1 MTSPRNTPP
10 PLPSLRASRTP
21 AVREVL
27 LVILVLNVVV
37 VAAKVVIGVR
47 TGALA
52 VLGAALDS
60 GLDILS
66 NVIGMV
72 LVGLAA
78 RAPDDDH
85 PYGHDKFETLGALGI
100 VGFISISCYEL
111 AREGIEALMHARPTR
126 EPGTAEIVV
135 LLCTAAV
142 NVFVV
147 WYERRRGRTL
157 GSAFLLADA
166 EHTRGDIY
174 VTVLALASLVFTRLG
189 YPRIDAVL
197 ALVVALLLGWSGVQV
212 LRQSVPILV
221 DQRAIDAEEIRGIV
235 NEVTGIVEVG
245 TVRSRWGPSGLLF
258 AEVTVGVP
266 GVTPVARA
274 HEIADAVEAKMA
286 ERLGATQVTVHIEPA

>member
-1 MTSPRNTPP
+1 MI
-10 PLPSLRASRTP
+10 
-21 AVREVL
+21 L
-27 LVILVLNVVV
+27 LLNVFVV
-37 VAAKVVIGVR
+37 GAKIVVGVR

-100 VGFISISCYEL
+100 VGFLSISCYEL
-111 AREGIEALMHARPTR
+111 AREGVDALMHAKPPRQ
-126 EPGTAEIVV
+126 PGSAEI
-135 LLCTAAV
+135 LLLIATAAV
-142 NVFVV
+142 NVFVMRF
-147 WYERRRGRTL
+147 ERQRGRTL

-174 VTVLALASLVFTRLG
+174 VTSLALASLVFTRLG
-189 YPRIDAVL
+189 YPQIDAML
-197 ALVVALLLGWSGVQV
+197 ALVVALLLGWSGFQV

-235 NEVTGIVEVG
+235 NEVAGIVEVR

-266 GVTPVARA
+266 GITPVARA
-274 HEIADAVEAKMA
+274 HMMADAVEAKMA